1 MASQSYTSQSDSL
14 FPLPTILRHG
24 LIAVAFFGILSL
36 VATFSL
42 FIYLTYRLCSWYL
55 KGQLRDGANQFFLL
69 IYNLVL
75 ADLQQAVAFALTARY
90 LATDKIEVGT
100 KTCWAN
106 GWFISTGDLASGVF
120 ILAIAIHTFFAVVK
134 GRRVSNK
141 KFAAGIVSAWIFVY
155 AMAII
160 GVGIDPHLYVRAGA
174 WCWINHKHE
183 SLRLW
188 LHYFWIFVCMFGTVV
203 IYASIF
209 LSIHT
214 HVRRESVAAPA
225 GQGSNQVPLTRAA
238 RYMIIYPVVYV
249 ICTLPLA
256 GGRMASM
263 TGSSVPYWWY
273 CLAGAAITSCGWLDV
288 LLYACTRRVLIF
300 SPHAPA
306 PHDMG
311 LDTFGWNYS
320 REGFWGTTTT
330 ISGPIS
336 DGQSAKHDRR
346 DFFSRTTTRSLRGRD
361 SEEHHLADQPQGVIT
376 AKTEIEVHSGDIPE
390 GAPRPRYARSDISG
404 YDSEGKGHELVFMN
418 EGGLEL

>member
-1 MASQSYTSQSDSL
+1 MKVFQLPWAIMASQSYTSQSDSL

-174 WCWINHKHE
+174 WVSEI
-183 SLRLW
+183 
-188 LHYFWIFVCMFGTVV
+188 
-203 IYASIF
+203 
-209 LSIHT
+209 
-214 HVRRESVAAPA
+214 
-225 GQGSNQVPLTRAA
+225 
-238 RYMIIYPVVYV
+238 
-249 ICTLPLA
+249 
-256 GGRMASM
+256 
-263 TGSSVPYWWY
+263 
-273 CLAGAAITSCGWLDV
+273 
-288 LLYACTRRVLIF
+288 
-300 SPHAPA
+300 
-306 PHDMG
+306 
-311 LDTFGWNYS
+311 S
-320 REGFWGTTTT
+320 R
-330 ISGPIS
+330 
-336 DGQSAKHDRR
+336 
-346 DFFSRTTTRSLRGRD
+346 
-361 SEEHHLADQPQGVIT
+361 
-376 AKTEIEVHSGDIPE
+376 
-390 GAPRPRYARSDISG
+390 
-404 YDSEGKGHELVFMN
+404 
-418 EGGLEL
+418 